1 MNRPTVALI
10 LLALGAGTGAWSHA
24 ADLRPDD
31 FAYGMP
37 MRTPGEGA
45 AYRLTIPL
53 EVYRNVSHE
62 DLSDLRI
69 FNAQGEEVPYELR
82 PLAAQASAR
91 APEQVLPLFPLQAD
105 ARATLN
111 GVHVTVQ
118 SPGANVDLHASPW
131 AAAPPAIASYVLDA
145 RMLDRPLSALRLQ
158 WPAGAPDF
166 SGAVRVESSD
176 DLSSWRVARAEAPVV
191 NLRTGG
197 AELVQD
203 LVEFSDTRAKFWKLT
218 WLGKSPPFELS
229 SVSARQARQEVA
241 SPKSSVIVTGTP
253 AAKSDGAVAFD
264 LGGQL
269 PVTQVN
275 LTLPD
280 SNSALTLELLSRARP
295 TDPWRPVFAGEF
307 YRVGAGAG
315 EHSNAP
321 IRIRTNFDR
330 FWLVRRIQPSGPIGR
345 LRLRATW
352 NAREVLFL
360 ARGAGPFLLAYG
372 NATAGQ
378 ASISLAPLLQGI
390 TPQPATAG
398 ASFALGGAGR
408 LHSRSPGVPWKMA
421 VLWSALGLAVLV
433 LAWMAYQLT
442 RQLDGRA
449 ENPPG

>member
-1 MNRPTVALI
+1 M
-10 LLALGAGTGAWSHA
+10 
-24 ADLRPDD
+24 
-31 FAYGMP
+31 
-37 MRTPGEGA
+37 
-45 AYRLTIPL
+45 
-53 EVYRNVSHE
+53 
-62 DLSDLRI
+62 
-69 FNAQGEEVPYELR
+69 
-82 PLAAQASAR
+82 AR
-91 APEQVLPLFPLQAD
+91 AD
-105 ARATLN
+105 
-111 GVHVTVQ
+111 
-118 SPGANVDLHASPW
+118 
-131 AAAPPAIASYVLDA
+131 
-145 RMLDRPLSALRLQ
+145 
-158 WPAGAPDF
+158 
-166 SGAVRVESSD
+166 
-176 DLSSWRVARAEAPVV
+176 APVV

-203 LVEFSDTRAKFWKLT
+203 LVEFSDTRARFWKLT

-241 SPKSSVIVTGTP
+241 SPKSSVIVTGIP
-253 AAKSDGAVAFD
+253 VAKNDGAVAFD

-280 SNSALTLELLSRARP
+280 PNSALSLELLSRARP
-295 TDPWRPVFAGEF
+295 SDPWRPVCAGEF
-307 YRVGAGAG
+307 YRVGTGAS

-330 FWLVRRIQPSGPIGR
+330 FWLVRRVQPSGPIGR

-352 NAREVLFL
+352 DAREVLFL

-378 ASISLAPLLQGI
+378 TSISLAPLLQGI

-398 ASFALGGAGR
+398 ASFTLGGADR
-408 LHSRSPGVPWKMA
+408 LQSRSPAVPWKMA

-442 RQLDGRA
+442 RQLDRRA
-449 ENPPG
+449 EDPPG